1 MSFNTDR
8 QSIEQ
13 FFVDNFTE
21 NLRFEGHDYQ
31 NELPPF
37 IGVIV
42 DPTERLNNTLG
53 NTQQI
58 DGSIIVRVFTNRS
71 DGTKAVL
78 DLCDQIATK
87 IDNMVIDGVTTYA
100 VGAPVDL
107 ETEDLYLAKE
117 ISIPYYS

>member
-21 NLRFEGHDYQ
+21 SLRFEGHDYP